1 MEKEIK
7 SLRKIEM
14 PEDIKK
20 RIIEKCYN
28 ERQEKTVKKFYRKPA
43 LLAATLAVV
52 LCLGAVTAFASSEKL
67 QGFFSDVFGWNGAVT
82 GTVYENATD
91 EVEVNAI
98 LEDGVLTVEANLLK
112 KDEAPYL
119 YLDVLGIGDSKIID
133 SEGEII
139 LEVASSQKVEVKDGK
154 AVVELACEELL
165 PGEYS
170 LVIDEFIGGAK
181 AEQDLPI
188 MGTWECAV
196 SVK

>member
-14 PEDIKK
+14 PEEMKK
-20 RIIEKCYN
+20 RLIEKCYN
-28 ERQEKTVKKFYRKPA
+28 ERQEKTVKKLYRKPA
-43 LLAATLAVV
+43 ILAATLAVV
-52 LCLGAVTAFASSEKL
+52 ICLGAVTAFASSGKL
-67 QGFFSDVFGWNGAVT
+67 EGFFGDVFGWNGAVV

-91 EVEVNAI
+91 EIA
-98 LEDGVLTVEANLLK
+98 VEAEVKNSVITVKAVLLQK
-112 KDEAPYL
+112 EEAPYL
-119 YLDVLGIGDSKIID
+119 YLDVLGIGSCKVID

-139 LEVASSQKVEVKDGK
+139 LEGVSSRKVEVKDGK

-165 PGEYS
+165 SGEYI

-181 AEQDLPI
+181 AEQDLAVK
-188 MGTWECAV
+188 GVWECTV

>member
-28 ERQEKTVKKFYRKPA
+28 ERQEKTVKKLYRKPA
-43 LLAATLAVV
+43 ILAATLAVV
-52 LCLGAVTAFASSEKL
+52 ICLGAVTAFASSGKL
-67 QGFFSDVFGWNGAVT
+67 EGFFSDVFGWNGAVT

-133 SEGEII
+133 SEGRVVVEDI
-139 LEVASSQKVEVKDGK
+139 LSDKVEIKDGK
-154 AVVELACEELL
+154 ALMELVCDGVAH
-165 PGEYS
+165 GEYT
-170 LVIDEFIGGAK
+170 VIIEEFIGGAK

-188 MGTWECAV
+188 MGTWECTV
-196 SVK
+196 ITK

>member
-14 PEDIKK
+14 PEEMKK
-20 RIIEKCYN
+20 RLIEKCYN
-28 ERQEKTVKKFYRKPA
+28 ERQEKTVKKLYRKPTI
-43 LLAATLAVV
+43 LAATLAVV
-52 LCLGAVTAFASSEKL
+52 ICLGAVTAFASSEKL
-67 QGFFSDVFGWNGAVT
+67 QGFFGDVFGWNGAVV

-91 EVEVNAI
+91 EIA
-98 LEDGVLTVEANLLK
+98 VEAEVKDSVITVKAVLLQK
-112 KDEAPYL
+112 EEAPYL
-119 YLDVLGIGDSKIID
+119 YLDVLGVGSCKIID
-133 SEGEII
+133 SEGEVI

-165 PGEYS
+165 PGEYI

-188 MGTWECAV
+188 MGNWECAV